1 MTKKLRR
8 ANGSVAVAMLV
19 TAGAVGWALKTA
31 TLHAQGQTIRCSTA
45 FTAVVAPAGVL
56 PFVPLSSLKA
66 APNPVLPK
74 DPVTGKATLRGDLAD
89 YVANLPAAI
98 QLGKALFWDMQAGSD
113 ARTAC
118 ATCHFHAGTD
128 ARLKNQLN
136 PSADGSWNGYI
147 ANYAFDL
154 NGFDF
159 PFVFDNSAGSQGVRK
174 ALFKGLSKSSGEQT
188 TAVADPVFNVGGV
201 NVRQVTGVNTPPAI
215 NAVFNHRNFFNG
227 RAQAEFNG
235 VNPFGNRDTTARV
248 WQIDVKGNLV
258 PIDVHIFN
266 ASLASQAVGPVLNTV
281 EMSADG
287 RTFLDVAKKLYGLK
301 PLGLQKVDARD
312 SVLGSVAD
320 TTTGKGLKVT
330 YQTLV
335 QTAFQQ
341 KWWNTKKSVSINGQS
356 ASLSQA
362 NFSLFWG
369 LAIMLYEATLVSDD
383 TPIDQYVA
391 TRTFDASGNL
401 LSDNPALLDA
411 VLARLQDDYPGFTRA
426 RLLNGL
432 DLFEKPVAPPVN
444 GVFQTPPPAGSGVGC
459 NLCHVGAETTS
470 ASVQN
475 LAGAGL
481 EPGDTVLKNAGFDLR
496 IERMFMDA
504 PPVPAGTTSLFYDGA
519 TYTVIPDTTSIPARV
534 NVYDAGWSNIGVR
547 PTAENPGSTGPTPSA
562 IPSPG
567 RSCSR
572 PFPPRGSSRSRVAAW
587 AARRARRRRPPLR
600 RLRERCSIP
609 TRGGRSSP
617 ARSSRTRAATWPAAS
632 RRRLSATWN

>member
-411 VLARLQDDYPGFTRA
+411 VVARLQDDYPGFTRA

-444 GVFQTPPPAGSGVGC
+444 GVFQTPPLREAGS
-459 NLCHVGAETTS
+459 AATS
-470 ASVQN
+470 V
-475 LAGAGL
+475 
-481 EPGDTVLKNAGFDLR
+481 
-496 IERMFMDA
+496 
-504 PPVPAGTTSLFYDGA
+504 TSG
-519 TYTVIPDTTSIPARV
+519 
-534 NVYDAGWSNIGVR
+534 
-547 PTAENPGSTGPTPSA
+547 
-562 IPSPG
+562 
-567 RSCSR
+567 
-572 PFPPRGSSRSRVAAW
+572 
-587 AARRARRRRPPLR
+587 RRRRVR
-600 RLRERCSIP
+600 RFRTWRA
-609 TRGGRSSP
+609 RASSP
-617 ARSSRTRAATWPAAS
+617 ATRS
-632 RRRLSATWN
+632 